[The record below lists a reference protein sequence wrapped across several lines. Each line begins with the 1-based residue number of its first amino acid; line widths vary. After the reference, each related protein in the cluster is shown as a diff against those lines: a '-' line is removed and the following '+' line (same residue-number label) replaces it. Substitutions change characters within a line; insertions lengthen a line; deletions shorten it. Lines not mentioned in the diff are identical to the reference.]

1 MLRGERIAMTQVVF
15 WGFLLAALPA
25 WAASPD
31 STAMTTP
38 VEVGPTARQSIEI
51 GDERMKQ
58 GNYLGAAFQYQR
70 AVETDPSNI
79 DAYLKLGSAYTQ
91 MGQSYQ
97 VYFSKAESTYA
108 RVASMKGR
116 NDTGYRKGIADLA
129 LAQWNVDN
137 AVAIYQKLT
146 VDFPESCSYMV
157 MLANSQRMKGLQV
170 QETEGRDAAM
180 AELDEAE
187 KSARKAMALC
197 PDSIEPVEMLAAVM
211 DTRKSYG
218 EVVALYESMLKKSP
232 GRVEFLRGYAIAT
245 FNARDWEKAG
255 QALGELLQKDP
266 RFEERMTYIAVL
278 KKLNRLEEAEA
289 QKRIALK
296 EQPLLQ
302 GPVQLTQED
311 ILKEKIGLQKDIE
324 QGVKL
329 IEDKKCDDAVTL
341 WKGTRTRI
349 EAYLQDPE
357 FKDAASDLLVW
368 LDSRILYAQGA
379 CK

>member
-1 MLRGERIAMTQVVF
+1 
-15 WGFLLAALPA
+15 
-25 WAASPD
+25 
-31 STAMTTP
+31 
-38 VEVGPTARQSIEI
+38 
-51 GDERMKQ
+51 
-58 GNYLGAAFQYQR
+58 
-70 AVETDPSNI
+70 
-79 DAYLKLGSAYTQ
+79 
-91 MGQSYQ
+91 
-97 VYFSKAESTYA
+97 
-108 RVASMKGR
+108 
-116 NDTGYRKGIADLA
+116 
-129 LAQWNVDN
+129 
-137 AVAIYQKLT
+137 
-146 VDFPESCSYMV
+146 
-157 MLANSQRMKGLQV
+157 
-170 QETEGRDAAM
+170 
-180 AELDEAE
+180 
-187 KSARKAMALC
+187 
-197 PDSIEPVEMLAAVM
+197 
-211 DTRKSYG
+211 
-218 EVVALYESMLKKSP
+218 
-232 GRVEFLRGYAIAT
+232 
-245 FNARDWEKAG
+245 
-255 QALGELLQKDP
+255 
-266 RFEERMTYIAVL
+266 MTYIAVL